1 MMKQARTLK
10 TVMFQIAMLFVIAGC
25 AAEKWVVEEPAEAA
39 VTASSATTSVEQ
51 ASSPEPASPALDT
64 TSCVTPTS
72 VNMARCRQMETDI
85 LAVTV
90 RLELRISSPDG
101 QGGYA
106 LEDSSVGHGTIIE
119 GRYVLTHNHFSLSLE
134 DAQDT
139 RRRTVTLYRPDG
151 EAIITDAP
159 FSAFEIVSAGPE
171 TLLFDFGDFG
181 GVGLF
186 AALGLPSAQVET
198 DAANGL
204 QPGMEV
210 AQVDWNGE
218 TAHVDWVRVR
228 AVTDVEGSL
237 ALVLDNF
244 VERGAS
250 GGGVFYEGDH
260 VANNWYRQTVL
271 TAGGEVLDQ
280 YTLAAVNG

>member
-25 AAEKWVVEEPAEAA
+25 AAEKWVVEEPAEAEA
-39 VTASSATTSVEQ
+39 TASSAPTAVEQ
-51 ASSPEPASPALDT
+51 ASSPEPAAPAEDT
-64 TSCVTPTS
+64 TSCATPIS
-72 VNMARCRQMETDI
+72 ANMARCRQMEADI
-85 LAVTV
+85 LAVTA
-90 RLELRISSPDG
+90 RLELKISAPDG
-101 QGGYA
+101 QGGYT

-119 GRYVLTHNHFSLSLE
+119 GRYLLTHNHFGLSLE
-134 DAQDT
+134 DAQDS

-159 FSAFEIVSAGPE
+159 FSSFEVVSAGPE

-186 AALGLPSAQVET
+186 AALGLPSAQVESG
-198 DAANGL
+198 AAL
-204 QPGMEV
+204 QSGMEV
-210 AQVDWNGE
+210 AQVDWDGR

-228 AVTDVEGSL
+228 AVTDVEGSRT
-237 ALVLDNF
+237 LVLDNF

-260 VANNWYRQTVL
+260 VANNWNRQTEL

-280 YTLAAVNG
+280 YTLAAVNE